1 MKTINPAELRAS
13 GSNRVLKIVATT
25 KPLDIQN
32 PTENTLKTQSEMLAA
47 RSVMRRFGISYFH
60 AVTVCQLHGLGGT
73 AA

>member
-1 MKTINPAELRAS
+1 MKTTNPAARA
-13 GSNRVLKIVATT
+13 GANRVQNVKAFRSSIDN
-25 KPLDIQN
+25 LDL
-32 PTENTLKTQSEMLAA
+32 TENTHKTQSEMLAA

>member
-1 MKTINPAELRAS
+1 MKTTNPAARA
-13 GSNRVLKIVATT
+13 GANRVQNVKAFHSSIDN
-25 KPLDIQN
+25 LDL
-32 PTENTLKTQSEMLAA
+32 TENPHKSQSEMLAA

>member
-1 MKTINPAELRAS
+1 MKTTNPAARA
-13 GSNRVLKIVATT
+13 GANRVQNVKAFHSSIDN
-25 KPLDIQN
+25 LDL
-32 PTENTLKTQSEMLAA
+32 TENPDKSQSEMLAA

>member
-1 MKTINPAELRAS
+1 MKATNPAARA
-13 GSNRVLKIVATT
+13 GANRVQNVKAFHSSIDN
-25 KPLDIQN
+25 LDL
-32 PTENTLKTQSEMLAA
+32 TENPDKSQSEMLAA